1 MDLNSDF
8 LDMIAALREE
18 RAEFLIVGAFALAAH
33 GVPRATG
40 DLDLWVRPRP
50 ENAKR
55 VWRALL
61 AFGAPVESA
70 GLTVDDLSNAGMVF
84 QMGQPPRRIDVIT
97 GIDGVSFDE
106 AWLNRVTVR
115 IGGLEI
121 PCLGRADLV
130 RNKRATGRA
139 KDLLD
144 VELLRSGETS
154 D

>member
-1 MDLNSDF
+1 MDLNPDF

-40 DLDLWVRPRP
+40 DLDLWVRPHP
-50 ENAKR
+50 ENAER
-55 VWRALL
+55 VWGALL

-70 GLTVDDLSNAGMVF
+70 TPTVDDLSF
-84 QMGQPPRRIDVIT
+84 E
-97 GIDGVSFDE
+97 E
-106 AWLNRVTVR
+106 AWPNRVTVE
-115 IGGLEI
+115 IEGLEI
-121 PCLGRADLV
+121 PCLGRDDLV